1 MVGVYRSVSLTDYT
15 HMLQQ
20 YESDPTFSPY
30 ETIPDTLQLILP
42 HTHSLLLANSEF
54 LTNNGFVTEIVGDA
68 ENFYLHLVSETS

>member
-1 MVGVYRSVSLTDYT
+1 MVGVYRSVSLTDHT
-15 HMLQQ
+15 HTLQQ

-42 HTHSLLLANSEF
+42 HTHSLLQANNEL
-54 LTNNGFVTEIVGDA
+54 LTNNGFVTEIVGDT